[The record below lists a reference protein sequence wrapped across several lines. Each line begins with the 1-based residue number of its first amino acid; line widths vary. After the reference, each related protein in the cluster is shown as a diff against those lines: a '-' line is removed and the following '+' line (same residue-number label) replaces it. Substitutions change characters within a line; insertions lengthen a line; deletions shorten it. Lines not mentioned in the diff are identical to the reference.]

1 MFTVAS
7 FVQTKTKFDVNYQE
21 EKSGPQFVTIDE
33 GAYNTFFAD
42 KRLWNDAKLVFEKA
56 GYVSENKYKTARIKW
71 KGLPIIVTS
80 NRLPY
85 ILTNEA

>member
-1 MFTVAS
+1 
-7 FVQTKTKFDVNYQE
+7 
-21 EKSGPQFVTIDE
+21 VTIDE

-42 KRLWNDAKLVFEKA
+42 KRLCNDAKLVFEKE
-56 GYVSENKYKTARIKW
+56 GYVCENKYKSATLKW

-85 ILTNEA
+85 ILSWEAERSPIE